1 LAEKTIVVSEVD
13 PLDLFGVNDVKLKQ
27 IETQFPELKLVVR
40 GGRIKVLGKE
50 KEIGTFKRK
59 LQLLIKHL
67 LKYNELTS
75 GQIERI
81 LNDENRE
88 MENQLDQK
96 DQVLVYGNQGILVK
110 ARTLNQRKLVQSL
123 EKNDM
128 VFALG
133 PAGTGKTYTAVAMA
147 ARALKEKQVRR
158 IILTRPAV
166 EAGEN
171 LGFLPGD
178 LKEKLD
184 PFLQPLYDALND
196 MFPAERLKDYM
207 ENGIVQ
213 IAPLAFMRGRTLD
226 HAFVI
231 LDEAQNATKS
241 QFKMFLTRMGKH
253 AKFCIN
259 GDVSQI
265 DLPRNQP
272 SGLLQAISI
281 LQSTK
286 GIDFVHFDSGD
297 VIRHTLVKEI
307 IHAYD
312 MDEKNQQLTNSG
324 HGSNKKD

>member
-1 LAEKTIVVSEVD
+1 MAEKNIVVSEVD
-13 PLDLFGVNDVKLKQ
+13 PVELFGVNDHKLKK
-27 IETQFPELKLVVR
+27 IKSNFPQLNFVVR
-40 GGRIKVLGKE
+40 GGSIKVSGE
-50 KEIGTFKRK
+50 QNEIDRFENN

-67 LKYNELTS
+67 LKFKELTD
-75 GQIERI
+75 GQMDR
-81 LNDENRE
+81 LLHDENSE
-88 MENQLDQK
+88 MKGQLEQK
-96 DQVLVYGNQGILVK
+96 DEVLVYGNKGILVK

-123 EKNDM
+123 RKYDM

-147 ARALKEKQVRR
+147 ARALKEKQVRK

-196 MFPAERLKDYM
+196 MFPAERLRDYM

-259 GDVSQI
+259 GDISQI
-265 DLPRNQP
+265 DLPKNQP
-272 SGLLQAISI
+272 SGLLQAIAI
-281 LQSTK
+281 LKHTK
-286 GIDFVHFDSGD
+286 GVDFVNFDAND
-297 VIRHTLVKEI
+297 VIRHPLVKEI

-312 MDEKNQQLTNSG
+312 MDEKNQQLRSEKNAT
-324 HGSNKKD
+324 HRKD